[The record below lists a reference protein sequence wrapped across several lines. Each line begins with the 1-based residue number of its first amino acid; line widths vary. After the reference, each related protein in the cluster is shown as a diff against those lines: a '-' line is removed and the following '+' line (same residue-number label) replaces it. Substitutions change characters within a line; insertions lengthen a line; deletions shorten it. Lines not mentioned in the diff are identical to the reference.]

1 LALFRTASPRAGAA
15 FSSGAVP
22 EYVLTGAEDAE
33 AGTALKSI
41 CGSAGTAVPSIP
53 RGGKTGLPVRASS
66 V

>member
-1 LALFRTASPRAGAA
+1 MFRTASPRASVA
-15 FSSGAVP
+15 FSSGAAP
-22 EYVLTGAEDAE
+22 EYVLTGAEDAD

-53 RGGKTGLPVRASS
+53 RGGRTALPVRASS